1 MGFNS
6 RQRLVPPIPAVNLL
20 PLMDV
25 LMSILAFF
33 ILISMTLTRQ
43 QVAIDVEL
51 PGVGEGSA
59 VQTASEV
66 LIVGL
71 NREGEISIA
80 GERQTQAQLLA
91 AIEAYLAANSQG
103 SVMLQAD
110 RQLSYEQVLQL
121 LGQMREVGG
130 ERVSL
135 AINPE

>member
-6 RQRLVPPIPAVNLL
+6 RQRLVPPMPAVNLL

-43 QVAIDVEL
+43 QLAIDVEL
-51 PGVGEGSA
+51 PGVGEGSS
-59 VQTASEV
+59 VQATSEV

-80 GERQTQAQLLA
+80 GETKTQPQLLA
-91 AIEAYLAANSQG
+91 AIEAYLAANPQG